1 MPKRRGKHVAE
12 SPFAYLWS
20 DEDGSL
26 GAALIVASCLG
37 AGIVAA
43 IASALLV

>member
-12 SPFAYLWS
+12 SPLADLWS

-26 GAALIVASCLG
+26 GAALVVASCLG
-37 AGIVAA
+37 LGILSA
-43 IASALLV
+43 IASALMQ